1 MDVLRVFKT
10 VKKGSISSIEQRVR
24 TQNAIYNTVKCAKMQ
39 RVSCSLSPQSDRISL
54 FDQTRFHFPSSPS
67 SSAKLTAG
75 IPHSSLH
82 CPV

>member
-54 FDQTRFHFPSSPS
+54 
-67 SSAKLTAG
+67 
-75 IPHSSLH
+75 
-82 CPV
+82 